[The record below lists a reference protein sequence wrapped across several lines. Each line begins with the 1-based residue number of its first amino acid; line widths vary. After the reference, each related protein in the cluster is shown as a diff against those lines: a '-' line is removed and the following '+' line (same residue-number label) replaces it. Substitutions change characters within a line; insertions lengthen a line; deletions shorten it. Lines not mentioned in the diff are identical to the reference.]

1 MFVVI
6 EDDDEDEQI
15 KAFVVVKDND
25 EDDGFEVKFRLAFSF
40 RGFLLN
46 ITKLSSVALRL

>member
-1 MFVVI
+1 MFIVI

-15 KAFVVVKDND
+15 KAFVVVKDHD
-25 EDDGFEVKFRLAFSF
+25 EDDGFEVKFTLTFSS

-46 ITKLSSVALRL
+46 ITKFSSVVLRL